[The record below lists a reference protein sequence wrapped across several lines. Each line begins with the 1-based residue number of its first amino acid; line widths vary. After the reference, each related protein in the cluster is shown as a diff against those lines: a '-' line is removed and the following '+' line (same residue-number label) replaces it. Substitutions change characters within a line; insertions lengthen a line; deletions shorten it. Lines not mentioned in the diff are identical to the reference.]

1 MEETV
6 LDFFK
11 VNQSQKKGMN
21 YTSLRNALPDL
32 SLENA
37 VKIVTRL
44 EEEGWLY
51 KTIDN
56 FHFRYT
62 LSEGVHG
69 LDEEDLDEKDE
80 LTPFELQ
87 VLECFKLRKTEEKGV
102 SIQQLQTSVSLSL
115 ACRIQ
120 EAVKVLQKRGF
131 IFQTVNPSHFRYT
144 SV

>member
-6 LDFFK
+6 LNFFK
-11 VNQSQKKGMN
+11 VNQSQKKGMK
-21 YTSLRNALPDL
+21 YTSLCRALPDL
-32 SLENA
+32 SLQNA
-37 VKIVTRL
+37 IKIVTKL

-62 LSEGVHG
+62 LAEGVHG
-69 LDEEDLDEKDE
+69 LEEEDE
-80 LTPFELQ
+80 LTPFEIQ

-102 SIQQLQTSVSLSL
+102 SLQQLQTSLRQQ
-115 ACRIQ
+115 ACHVQ
-120 EAVKVLQKRGF
+120 EAVKVLHKRGY
-131 IFQTVNPSHFRYT
+131 IFQTVEPSHFCYT